1 MNQITSTNAI
11 QYHPT
16 PLRES
21 SSSNRTP
28 LLLLVT
34 DDTEL
39 AEQVQ
44 QVCAFLDV
52 EMIHLD
58 SATRLLPL
66 LRSLNPMAV
75 IAGLDTQSQDGFH
88 VMKVIG
94 AHDPSLPLLLLSGHD
109 QTIAG
114 AVDAV
119 EQLWALNAVCRSS
132 CLPGAGDLIE
142 FVCQAG
148 RHGDCLGLM
157 PV

>member
-1 MNQITSTNAI
+1 MNQIASPHAI
-11 QYHPT
+11 QYRPAPLPGST
-16 PLRES
+16 PS
-21 SSSNRTP
+21 SRTP

-34 DDTEL
+34 DDTAL

-52 EMIHLD
+52 EMMHLD
-58 SATRLLPL
+58 SAVRLLPL

-75 IAGLDTQSQDGFH
+75 ISGLDTQSQDGFH
-88 VMKVIG
+88 VMKVV
-94 AHDPSLPLLLLSGHD
+94 ATHDPSLPLLLLSGYD

-119 EQLWALNAVCRSS
+119 EQLWALNAVRRSS
-132 CLPGAGDLIE
+132 CLPGAGDLLE
-142 FVCQAG
+142 FLCEAG
-148 RHGDCLGLM
+148 RQGECLGLM

>member
-1 MNQITSTNAI
+1 MNQIAATHAI
-11 QYHPT
+11 HYRPASLSGS
-16 PLRES
+16 PLS
-21 SSSNRTP
+21 SRTP
-28 LLLLVT
+28 LVLLVA
-34 DDTEL
+34 DDPEL

-52 EMIHLD
+52 EMMHLD
-58 SATRLLPL
+58 SAIHLLPL

-75 IAGLDTQSQDGFH
+75 VAGLDTQSQDGFH
-88 VMKVIG
+88 VMKVVG
-94 AHDPSLPLLLLSGHD
+94 THDPSLPLMLLSGHD

-119 EQLWALNAVCRSS
+119 EQLWALNAVHRTS
-132 CLPGAGDLIE
+132 CLPGVGDLIE

-148 RHGDCLGLM
+148 RQGECLGLM